1 MSTQDRALP
10 AGELPK
16 AGDQPAAAR
25 STRVLYI
32 TGDARESR
40 IVRGAFTHTHPHL
53 DFDFAV
59 ELTGARAH
67 LAQAWRYEAIVVGWS
82 VPVEEAFSLIGHVRE
97 QGYPL
102 AIVAAAEQSL
112 DLYRQAGADECVR
125 KGSSFVARLPVAID
139 AALRRRPAPA
149 PVRSYAPGV
158 TALRVA
164 YAGDLR
170 HLSTFDETGR
180 GFSSAAG
187 AVGQTGGGLR
197 VEGVAGES
205 LTSRVY
211 LPHMRSADALD
222 HSGVSKV
229 LLTPTIEPATR

>member
-82 VPVEEAFSLIGHVRE
+82 VPESCDSKRTWVS
-97 QGYPL
+97 
-102 AIVAAAEQSL
+102 ST
-112 DLYRQAGADECVR
+112 DAGSRADNE
-125 KGSSFVARLPVAID
+125 
-139 AALRRRPAPA
+139 RRPISRPA
-149 PVRSYAPGV
+149 N
-158 TALRVA
+158 
-164 YAGDLR
+164 
-170 HLSTFDETGR
+170 
-180 GFSSAAG
+180 
-187 AVGQTGGGLR
+187 
-197 VEGVAGES
+197 
-205 LTSRVY
+205 
-211 LPHMRSADALD
+211 
-222 HSGVSKV
+222 
-229 LLTPTIEPATR
+229 